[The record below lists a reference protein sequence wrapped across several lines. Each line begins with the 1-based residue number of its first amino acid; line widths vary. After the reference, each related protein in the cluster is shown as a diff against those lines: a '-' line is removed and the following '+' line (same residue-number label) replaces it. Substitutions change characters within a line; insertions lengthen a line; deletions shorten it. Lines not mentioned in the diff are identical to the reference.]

1 MLQYLDPYQ
10 YLHVYL
16 RVSHTKNN
24 YNTLGNVHH
33 SKSRDNNFKLPPR
46 AATCRSKRR
55 HGRTLCRSRRPPL
68 MVPQAGDP
76 SRPPYYLLERLT
88 LIFAL
93 EIQAGKSSFL
103 KTTAPYKSTFSSL
116 FYKVYRSANN
126 RL

>member
-24 YNTLGNVHH
+24 HNTLGNVRH

-55 HGRTLCRSRRPPL
+55 HGRPP
-68 MVPQAGDP
+68 MAVPQAGDP
-76 SRPPYYLLERLT
+76 SRPPYQSNFKKPGARGLRPR
-88 LIFAL
+88 AP
-93 EIQAGKSSFL
+93 GL
-103 KTTAPYKSTFSSL
+103 KTKGGGQAAVIRSHIIYDAIEML
-116 FYKVYRSANN
+116 FNAHYP
-126 RL
+126 